1 MDFLGKTL
9 KQSPKSSST
18 ATVAQARLNRRNNAK
33 QIQAKKRQ
41 ALVSAT
47 RLFSGTDGTPR
58 IVAVIPL
65 TPDVSARTTIQGLAE
80 VLDVPAENCPE
91 EGTWRMRWVKSI
103 PLVATRTPN

>member
-1 MDFLGKTL
+1 MVCTGKTVR
-9 KQSPKSSST
+9 QSSKSSSI

-41 ALVSAT
+41 VLVSAT

-65 TPDVSARTTIQGLAE
+65 TPDVSVKTTIQGLAE
-80 VLDVPAENCPE
+80 VLDVPADECPAV
-91 EGTWRMRWVKSI
+91 GNWRMRLANRVSV
-103 PLVATRTPN
+103 L

>member
-1 MDFLGKTL
+1 MIRVGKTL
-9 KQSPKSSST
+9 RQSPKSSST

-33 QIQAKKRQ
+33 QIQTKKRQ

-80 VLDVPAENCPE
+80 VLDVPAESCPE
-91 EGTWRMRWVKSI
+91 VGNWRMR
-103 PLVATRTPN
+103 